1 MFKTSV
7 CSYPNRG
14 HYGQSSYRGNCTG
27 RIIKDFIE
35 TYMKRT
41 DGLVAD
47 PSIGGGTSVDVA
59 EEMGLRFKGTDLHQ
73 GFNLLRDDFRTFLN
87 EDAHLVWW
95 HPPYWNMIEY
105 SGNQWGKTGQSDKW
119 DMSRMDLPD
128 FVEALE
134 LAIMNIHDACEHN
147 GTYGILMGNLRR
159 KGDYY
164 NLSSL
169 VERVAP
175 GKLIDEVIKIQ
186 HNCVSD
192 SKTYHGNVV
201 RIAHEK
207 LLVFKKN
214 RVDSSVFF
222 LALTNQRAINMVR
235 TTWKAAV
242 RRILQGKD
250 VMPLGEIYRAVEP
263 YAKSRG
269 NDHWQAKVRQVLQ
282 DDRFFTRVETGVYAL
297 AA

>member
-1 MFKTSV
+1 MFKTSI
-7 CSYPNRG
+7 CSYPDRG
-14 HYGQSSYRGNCTG
+14 QYGKSSYRGNCTG
-27 RIIKDFIE
+27 HIIRDWIE
-35 TYMKRT
+35 TYRRRP

-47 PSIGGGTSVDVA
+47 PSVGGGTSEDVA
-59 EEMGLRFKGTDLHQ
+59 RSMGVRFKGTDLHQ
-73 GFNLLRDDFRTFLN
+73 GFNLLRDDFQTFLG

-105 SGNQWGKTGQSDKW
+105 SGNQWGEADKW
-119 DMSRMDLPD
+119 DMSRMGLSE

-134 LAIMNIHDACEHN
+134 LAVMNIHDACERA

-159 KGDYY
+159 NGEYY

-175 GKLIDEVIKIQ
+175 GKLVDEIIKTQ

-192 SKTYHGNVV
+192 SRTYATPIV

-207 LLVFKKN
+207 LLVFRKDKA
-214 RVDSSVFF
+214 DLALFF
-222 LALTNQRAINMVR
+222 LATAHRRAVNMLQ

-242 RRILQGKD
+242 RRVLQGKETMALD
-250 VMPLGEIYRAVEP
+250 DIYRQIEP
-263 YAKSRG
+263 YAQSRG
-269 NDHWQAKVRQVLQ
+269 NNHWQAKVRQVLQ
-282 DDRFFTRVETGVYAL
+282 DSRFFNRVEVGVYSL

>member
-1 MFKTSV
+1 MFKNSI
-7 CSYPNRG
+7 CSYPDRG
-14 HYGQSSYRGNCTG
+14 QYGKSSYRGNCTG
-27 RIIKDFIE
+27 HIIKDWIE
-35 TYMKRT
+35 TYMKRP

-59 EEMGLRFKGTDLHQ
+59 KAMGVRFKGTDLHQ
-73 GFNLLRDDFRTFLN
+73 GFNLLRDDFKTFLG
-87 EDAHLVWW
+87 EEAHMVWW

-105 SGNQWGKTGQSDKW
+105 SGNQWGQADKW
-119 DMSRMDLPD
+119 DMSRMDMPE

-134 LAIMNIHDACEHN
+134 LAVMNIHDACERN
-147 GTYGILMGNLRR
+147 GTYGILMGNLRK

-169 VERVAP
+169 VERIAP
-175 GKLIDEVIKIQ
+175 GKLVDEIIKTQ

-192 SKTYHGNVV
+192 SRTYNSNIV

-207 LLVFKKN
+207 LLVFRKN
-214 RVDSSVFF
+214 RNDAAIFF
-222 LALTNQRAINMVR
+222 LALSHQRAVNMLR

-242 RRILQGKD
+242 RRVLQGRQTMALD
-250 VMPLGEIYRAVEP
+250 EIYREIEP
-263 YAKSRG
+263 YAQGRG
-269 NDHWQAKVRQVLQ
+269 NNHWQAKVRQVLQ
-282 DDRFFTRVETGVYAL
+282 DDRFFNRVETGVYAL